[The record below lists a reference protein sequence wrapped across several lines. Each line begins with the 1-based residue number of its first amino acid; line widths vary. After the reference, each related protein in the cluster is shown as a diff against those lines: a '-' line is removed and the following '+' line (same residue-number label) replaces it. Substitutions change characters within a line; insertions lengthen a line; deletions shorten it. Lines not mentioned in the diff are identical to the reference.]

1 MELVA
6 ISTDDVQDS
15 SAMADLVGAGFH
27 VLSDFDGSV
36 AESYGVFNL
45 LGDGVAAPG
54 TFIVLPDG
62 AIATYYI
69 GRNVND
75 RPTPDQ
81 ILVEV
86 DRFLQ

>member
-1 MELVA
+1 
-6 ISTDDVQDS
+6 
-15 SAMADLVGAGFH
+15 MADLVGAGFH
-27 VLSDFDGSV
+27 VLSDFDASV